1 MYSLQDNVGDN
12 NGDFIINRISDAVEM
27 VRIYYGG
34 TMAKWAGLPPA
45 QNVTTYGNFAL
56 ITLP

>member
-1 MYSLQDNVGDN
+1 MGDN
-12 NGDFIINRISDAVEM
+12 NGDFIINRISDGVEM